1 MEQIP
6 TVVYHNGQWGENGE
20 YRNFEITG
28 ILIPMDNTFNTLREI
43 LEQQIQYKKDVEA
56 MHIRYK
62 LTETLPPL
70 KIESDYNLKFYLEV
84 KNKETDWMKFPLCI
98 DIQNVTEGTSNMS
111 IESSLKENMGQ
122 NAIGYID
129 YANLISRNVVGEED
143 TMEIQEITHAE
154 EQFQKGDV
162 YNTKEEL
169 IKQLI
174 CYALKHHFQ
183 YKVKRS
189 CKQKYYV
196 NCIDENCNWHL
207 KASSTSGTKT
217 FIVREHERTHT
228 CPLDKR
234 MSDNRHAT
242 TKIVGDLIKSKY
254 LNNIKTVYTPT
265 DIIRDMKDEHGI
277 SLDYK
282 KAWRSKE
289 KALEI
294 IRGKSDESYQKLPAY
309 LYMLEETNLGSI
321 TEIVRK
327 EDDTFLFLFMAI
339 SASIKGWRHCR
350 PVIVVDGTFLKTSYG
365 GTLLSARTQDGN
377 ESILSL
383 AFSVVDSEN
392 DGSWV
397 WFFTKIRQTFG
408 LREGMCIVSNRHV
421 SIETTINEVQNV
433 KFFFI

>member
-6 TVVYHNGQWGENGE
+6 TIVYHNEQWGENRE
-20 YRNFEITG
+20 YKNFEIIG
-28 ILIPMDNTFNTLREI
+28 ILIPMDSTFSTLRKI
-43 LEQQIQYKKDVEA
+43 LELQIQYKKDVEA
-56 MHIRYK
+56 MQIRYK

-84 KNKETDWMKFPLCI
+84 KSKETDWMKFPLCI
-98 DIQNVTEGTSNMS
+98 YIQNITERTSSMS

-122 NAIGYID
+122 NAIDYID
-129 YANLISRNVVGEED
+129 NANLISRNVVGEED

-162 YNTKEEL
+162 YNTKDEL

-174 CYALKHHFQ
+174 CYALKHYFQ
-183 YKVKRS
+183 YKVKRL

-207 KASSTSGTKT
+207 KASSTSGTTT

-234 MSDNRHAT
+234 MSNNRHAMA
-242 TKIVGDLIKSKY
+242 KIVGDLIKSKF

-265 DIIRDMKDEHGI
+265 YIIRDMKDEHGI

-282 KAWRSKE
+282 KAWRLKE
-289 KALEI
+289 KALEV
-294 IRGKSDESYQKLPAY
+294 IRGRSDESYQKLLAY
-309 LYMLEETNLGSI
+309 LYMLEKTNPRSI
-321 TEIVRK
+321 IEIVRK

-350 PVIVVDGTFLKTSYG
+350 HVIVVDGTFLKASYG
-365 GTLLSARTQDGN
+365 GTLLSACTQDGN
-377 ESILSL
+377 GSIFPLL
-383 AFSVVDSEN
+383 FLIVDYEN

-397 WFFTKIRQTFG
+397 WFFIKIRQTFG
-408 LREGMCIVSNRHV
+408 LREGMCIVSDRHV
-421 SIETTINEVQNV
+421 SIETAIKEVQNV
-433 KFFFI
+433 KYFFI

>member
-1 MEQIP
+1 MEKIP
-6 TVVYHNGQWGENGE
+6 VVVYHNGQWGENRE

-28 ILIPMDNTFNTLREI
+28 ILIPMDCTFSTLKEI
-43 LEQQIQYKKDVEA
+43 LEQQIQYRKDVEA
-56 MHIRYK
+56 MQIRYK

-70 KIESDYNLKFYLEV
+70 KIESDYNLKFYMEV
-84 KNKETDWMKFPLCI
+84 KSKEMDWMKFPLCI
-98 DIQNVTEGTSNMS
+98 DIQNTTEGTSSMS

-122 NAIGYID
+122 NAIDYID

-143 TMEIQEITHAE
+143 TTETQESIHAK

-169 IKQLI
+169 IKQLG
-174 CYALKHHFQ
+174 CYTLKHHFQ
-183 YKVKRS
+183 YKVKKS
-189 CKQKYYV
+189 QTNYYV
-196 NCIDENCNWHL
+196 KCLDENCNWHL
-207 KASSTSGTKT
+207 KASSTSGTT
-217 FIVREHERTHT
+217 RFIVRKHETTHT

-234 MSDNRHAT
+234 MNDNMHAM

-254 LNNIKTVYTPT
+254 LNNIKTVYTST
-265 DIIRDMKDEHGI
+265 YIIRDMKDEHGI

-282 KAWRSKE
+282 KAWRSKG
-289 KALEI
+289 KSLEI
-294 IRGKSDESYQKLPAY
+294 IRGRPDESYQKLPAY
-309 LYMLEETNLGSI
+309 LYMLEETNPGSI

-339 SASIKGWRHCR
+339 NASIKGWRHYR
-350 PVIVVDGTFLKTSYG
+350 PVIVVDGTFLKASYG
-365 GTLLSARTQDGN
+365 GTLLSACTQDGN
-377 ESILSL
+377 GSIFPL

-408 LREGMCIVSNRHV
+408 LREGMCIVSDRHV
-421 SIETTINEVQNV
+421 SIETAIKEV
-433 KFFFI
+433 